1 MKEKHLPVTGGCLC
15 GAVRYESSKPP
26 VTGGYCHCRMCQKG
40 SGGLFSAWMQ
50 FRPEGFRFTKGGP
63 KLYRSSEWL
72 QRGVCSTCGSPLVV
86 IYDEDP
92 APVILIGSLDHP
104 DDWPITQDGWW
115 GHAYVDEK
123 VSWHVISDDMPQ
135 FALNYPEIPEGQGG
149 TS

>member
-1 MKEKHLPVTGGCLC
+1 MNRASLQSTE
-15 GAVRYESSKPP
+15 
-26 VTGGYCHCRMCQKG
+26 
-40 SGGLFSAWMQ
+40 
-50 FRPEGFRFTKGGP
+50 FRPEGFRFTKGEP

-72 QRGVCSTCGSPLVV
+72 QSGVCSTGGSPLVV

-92 APVILIGSLDHP
+92 APVIFVGSLDHP
-104 DDWPITQDGWW
+104 
-115 GHAYVDEK
+115 DEK

>member
-1 MKEKHLPVTGGCLC
+1 MTEKRLPVTGGCLC
-15 GAVRYESSKPP
+15 GAVRYESTEPP
-26 VTGGYCHCRMCQKG
+26 INGGYCHCRMCQNA
-40 SGGLFSAWMQ
+40 SGGLFTAWVE
-50 FRPEGFRFTKGGP
+50 FSPSGFRFTQGEP
-63 KLYRSSEWL
+63 KLYRSSDWL

-92 APVILIGSLDHP
+92 EIVILIGSLDHP
-104 DDWPITQDGWW
+104 DDWPLTQDGWW

-135 FALNYPEIPEGQGG
+135 FAMNYPEIPEGQGG

>member
-1 MKEKHLPVTGGCLC
+1 MTEKHLPVTGGCLC

-40 SGGLFSAWMQ
+40 SGGLFIAFVE
-50 FRPEGFRFTKGGP
+50 FRPEGFRFTNGEP
-63 KLYRSSEWL
+63 KLYRSSAWL

-104 DDWPITQDGWW
+104 DDWPLTQDGWW

>member
-1 MKEKHLPVTGGCLC
+1 MTEKHLPVTGGCQC
-15 GAVRYESSKPP
+15 GAVRYESTEPP
-26 VTGGYCHCRMCQKG
+26 VTGGYCHCRMCQKAY
-40 SGGLFSAWMQ
+40 GGLFSAWVE
-50 FRPEGFRFTKGGP
+50 FRPAGFRFTKGEP

-92 APVILIGSLDHP
+92 NPVVFTGSLDHP
-104 DDWPITQDGWW
+104 DDWPLTQEGWS
-115 GHAYVDEK
+115 GHAFVNEK

-135 FALNYPEIPEGQGG
+135 FALNYPEIPKGQGG

>member
-1 MKEKHLPVTGGCLC
+1 M
-15 GAVRYESSKPP
+15 A
-26 VTGGYCHCRMCQKG
+26 
-40 SGGLFSAWMQ
+40 SGGLFTAWVQ
-50 FRPEGFRFTKGGP
+50 FPASGFRFTKGGP

-86 IYDEDP
+86 IYDEDSEI
-92 APVILIGSLDHP
+92 VILIGSLDHP
-104 DDWPITQDGWW
+104 EDWPLTQDGWW

-135 FALNYPEIPEGQGG
+135 FTMNYPEIPEGQGG